1 MTFRDFQEVVTYCIF
16 MKIKDLDDYME
27 KDVIATSTENSIVDE
42 RRRIPTAEEISKILG
57 DLGYE

>member
-1 MTFRDFQEVVTYCIF
+1 